1 MDASIVLM
9 MAIAAV
15 QLAVAIKVMRG
26 HDVRIVI
33 EAFPPKITID
43 IR

>member
-15 QLAVAIKVMRG
+15 SLAVAIKVMHG
-26 HDVRIVI
+26 HDVCIVI